1 VTSIPLNE
9 EKHKSLSKE
18 ILRYH
23 VPGKEGW
30 KTRAFNQRFI
40 DSANFLQS
48 SLQKLAENLPEDGFN
63 YLEKFVGKDPILKQ
77 KGVFPYEYID
87 SMEKLDETCLLPNE
101 DFFSS
106 LTNEG
111 ISDEDYTRAQEV
123 WKRFGCK
130 TLWDYSEVYLKT
142 DIALLTDIFED
153 FRKMAKRTYGLDPLW
168 YYSVPGLSLD
178 AALRFTGVDL
188 DQHTDPDM
196 YLMIERDI
204 RGGICMA
211 VTRYAKANNIYL
223 KDHNPHRKKSY
234 FRYWDANNLY
244 GCAMSKPLP
253 VRNFKR
259 MTEDQLENWREHPCF
274 LEVDLKYPEKLH
286 DLHNDY
292 PLTPERMKIGKV
304 DKLICSLSDKERY
317 VVHHEA
323 LKFYIG
329 LGLEI
334 TKMYT
339 ER

>member
-1 VTSIPLNE
+1 VNGENVTSIPLNE

-23 VPGKEGW
+23 VPGKEGR

-63 YLEKFVGKDPILKQ
+63 YWEKFVGKDPILKQ

-87 SMEKLDETCLLPNE
+87 CMKKLDETCLPPKEN
-101 DFFSS
+101 FFSS

-111 ISDEDYTRAQEV
+111 ISDKDYTRAQEV

-142 DIALLTDIFED
+142 DITFLRTFED

-168 YYSVPGLSLD
+168 YYTTPGLSLD
-178 AALRFTGVDL
+178 AALRFTGVEL
-188 DQHTDPDM
+188 DQLADPDM
-196 YLMIERDI
+196 YLMIEKGI

-211 VTRYAKANNIYL
+211 VMRYAKANNVYL
-223 KDHNPHRKKSY
+223 KDYNPHRRKSY

-244 GCAMSKPLP
+244 GCAE
-253 VRNFKR
+253 N
-259 MTEDQLENWREHPCF
+259 QLENWREHPCF
-274 LEVDLKYPEKLH
+274 LEVDLKYPERLH

-292 PLTPERMKIGKV
+292 PLAPERMRIGKV
-304 DKLICSLSDKERY
+304 DKLICSLATRKGTSFIMKR
-317 VVHHEA
+317 
-323 LKFYIG
+323 
-329 LGLEI
+329 
-334 TKMYT
+334 
-339 ER
+339 